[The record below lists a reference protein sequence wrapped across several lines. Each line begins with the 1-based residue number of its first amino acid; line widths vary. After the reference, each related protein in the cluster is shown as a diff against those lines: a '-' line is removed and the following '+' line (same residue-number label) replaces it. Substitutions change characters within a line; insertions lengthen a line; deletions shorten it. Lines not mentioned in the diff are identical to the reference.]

1 MKARHSSICAVA
13 LLVAVI
19 ALSGCSSK
27 KLQPAFGPVYDDP
40 YSFEAY
46 LENRKKADRSSMSQE
61 ERFAYDNRTAS
72 LSTMRESG
80 IPLPNLHLIEQA
92 KTALGTPYVPGGTDT
107 HGFDCSGFVQWAYR
121 NVGVTLPR
129 TAREQSV
136 MGRPIKS
143 GSMMAGDIVAF
154 NHPRRGYH
162 TGIYLGGGSFI
173 HSPGRGKSVSIAALS
188 DPYFSS
194 TFIGALDSRKPTRTH
209 KAALASSQKRSA
221 TRKQTSAA
229 IAEHRTQADTRRK
242 ASAPPAKQE
251 PAQYKK
257 SGGPTVAARKQTTPS
272 QATAKAATKTVLS
285 KKEAPGKQAAQ
296 APNTKKGAVSAK
308 DIPVSEPAK
317 AKTAPAKAGKE
328 GTAQPA
334 TKPQTAAQN
343 GQPVKPTSNTQ
354 KTAPNKAAQPVAGKK
369 AVPAKADGKTTATAK
384 VPVKTK
390 AERPKAP
397 TQTAKTTA
405 TAPAKAAQT
414 QKPAQ
419 NSKASAKAPT
429 NSAPVKAKATQAK
442 PEKAALKQTAKTAQ
456 QKSGK

>member
-13 LLVAVI
+13 LLIAVI

-107 HGFDCSGFVQWAYR
+107 QGFDCSGFVQWAYR

-194 TFIGALDSRKPTRTH
+194 TFIGARRVQSKESDAEAIKKLMALDSRKPTRTH

-251 PAQYKK
+251 PAQNKK
-257 SGGPTVAARKQTTPS
+257 NGGPAVAARKQTTPS
-272 QATAKAATKTVLS
+272 QATTKAATKTIPP

-308 DIPVSEPAK
+308 NTPVSEPAK
-317 AKTAPAKAGKE
+317 AKAAPAKAGKE
-328 GTAQPA
+328 G
-334 TKPQTAAQN
+334 
-343 GQPVKPTSNTQ
+343 
-354 KTAPNKAAQPVAGKK
+354 KAAQPVAGKK
-369 AVPAKADGKTTATAK
+369 AVP
-384 VPVKTK
+384 TK
-390 AERPKAP
+390 AA

-442 PEKAALKQTAKTAQ
+442 PEKAAPKQTAKTGQ